1 MVMLTCIRGW
11 VSKIRSISRADIL
24 YPPDYHA
31 TDIIIN
37 NNKVLEQIRSN
48 TSRPLDLN

>member
-31 TDIIIN
+31 RDIIIN
-37 NNKVLEQIRSN
+37 NQKKIFW
-48 TSRPLDLN
+48 